1 MPGGGIHQTQPGQ
14 VTDDSE
20 MAMCLMLGIINGVGD
35 DEEKVLNTDCIV
47 QQYQKWIN

>member
-20 MAMCLMLGIINGVGD
+20 MAMCLMLGIIDGVKDVGEG
-35 DEEKVLNTDCIV
+35 EERVLNTDCIA
-47 QQYQKWIN
+47 